1 MSAVLPLS
9 RTPRL
14 VELVGPA
21 GVGKST
27 LLLALSQRG
36 RITPGTIWGQPVLPL
51 LGHGFQLLPTL
62 FGLWRHSGSLLW
74 DESRH
79 VVRLGSLHRA
89 VRDGGLPQGR
99 VVIFDEGPIFAL
111 AWLRGFGHATLRS
124 QASEAWWRTAFRDW
138 REVIDTVVVLEAS
151 DELLAG
157 RIRSRPETH
166 EVKELPDREI
176 ALWMARFREA
186 LDWVLAGMVQHGGP
200 TVLRLSTDSLPAEH
214 LAGRILESLKRGAHD
229 N

>member
-1 MSAVLPLS
+1 L
-9 RTPRL
+9 L
-14 VELVGPA
+14 VELAGPA

-27 LLLALSQRG
+27 LLRALSRRG
-36 RITPGTIWGQPVLPL
+36 MAQATIWGLPVSAL
-51 LGHGFQLLPTL
+51 LGNGVRLLPTL
-62 FGLWRHSGSLLW
+62 LAFWRPSGSLLW

-79 VVRLGSLHRA
+79 LVRLKTLHQAIR
-89 VRDGGLPQGR
+89 RGELLGER

-124 QASEAWWRTAFRDW
+124 PASEAWWRTAFRDW
-138 REVIDTVVVLEAS
+138 GAVIDTVVVLEAS
-151 DELLAG
+151 DDLLAG
-157 RIRSRPETH
+157 RIRNRPEAH
-166 EVKELPDREI
+166 EVKEFPDQEI
-176 ALWMARFREA
+176 ALWIARFREA

-200 TVLRLSTDSLPAEH
+200 TVLRLSTDSQPAEY

>member
-1 MSAVLPLS
+1 L
-9 RTPRL
+9 L
-14 VELVGPA
+14 VELAGPA

-27 LLLALSQRG
+27 LLRALSRRG
-36 RITPGTIWGQPVLPL
+36 MTRATIWGLPVSAL
-51 LGHGFQLLPTL
+51 LGNGVRLLPTL
-62 FGLWRHSGSLLW
+62 LAFWRLSGSLLW

-79 VVRLGSLHRA
+79 LVRLKTLHQAIR
-89 VRDGGLPQGR
+89 RGELLGER

-124 QASEAWWRTAFRDW
+124 QASELWWRTAFRDW
-138 REVIDTVVVLEAS
+138 GEVIDTVVVLEAS
-151 DELLAG
+151 DDLLAG
-157 RIRSRPETH
+157 RIRNRPETH

-186 LDWVLAGMVQHGGP
+186 LDWVLAEMVQHGGP
-200 TVLRLSTDSLPAEH
+200 TVLRLSTDSQPAEH
-214 LAGRILESLKRGAHD
+214 LAGRILESLKRGAHG